1 MRSETIILILSFLI
15 EVISKKNL
23 KKIKENHHVN
33 INIFIKLELET

>member
-23 KKIKENHHVN
+23 KIKENHHVN